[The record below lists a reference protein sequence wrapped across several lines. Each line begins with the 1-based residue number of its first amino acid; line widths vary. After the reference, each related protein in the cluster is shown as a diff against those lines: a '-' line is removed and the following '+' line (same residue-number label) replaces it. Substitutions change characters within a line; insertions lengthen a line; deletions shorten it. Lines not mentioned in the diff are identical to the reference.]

1 MMRDQ
6 MIRPGSL
13 SLDGK
18 RISVKVQLPWYRA
31 LPLSSVADLA
41 LEIDGQPVVEG
52 SLRLSYE
59 GHNYRPEELVP
70 LWDCWWYVA
79 DTATLSGEL
88 ASEIDASTAHD
99 VTVAMGI
106 YIPYADMGDFILKV
120 PEAYTTSMKIEQAA

>member
-1 MMRDQ
+1 MRDQ

-13 SLDGK
+13 SLDGN
-18 RISVKVQLPWYRA
+18 RISVHVQLPWYRA

-41 LEIDGQPVVEG
+41 LEIDGKPVVDG
-52 SLRLSYE
+52 SLRLKYE
-59 GHNYRPEELVP
+59 GVSYRPEELVP
-70 LWDCWWYVA
+70 LWDRWWYIA
-79 DTATLSGEL
+79 DTATLSGEVSFDL
-88 ASEIDASTAHD
+88 DASISHE